1 MNRESF
7 VMPSD
12 DYKEEVSACW
22 TSDVVKA
29 AFEKFEDFKPE
40 IVEEWKRIARI
51 YAPSGQEGQ
60 RAEYIAGRFR
70 ELGIDNAHVDG
81 TGNAFAMIDRGEG
94 PTLAFIGTMDD
105 LATVADMV
113 KAWGR
118 PIEEREGRL
127 VGPGTNSSATCASLL
142 GLARLF
148 TLASVRFSGK
158 IYLVGVVQEETG
170 LTGVKGFIEDHP
182 EIDYLVEVSGGLGRI
197 SYVALGIH
205 WFKVHFRGPRAHTLR
220 GPGPNVT
227 KGVARSVTGVFSIPL
242 QENTFLNVSM
252 LGAGKVYNHR
262 SDDGWHSVDLR
273 SIDNGVLEGIK
284 EEIHSIAEE
293 VAGDEGL
300 EWWIEPYSE
309 SPAGQLPGARDSRL
323 VRVAEEA
330 TRLMGVEPTLSER
343 GSSNMNAGIAA
354 GIPSISAGGDRG
366 GGRDT
371 TEEYANVEPVLA
383 GVKLHFLI
391 GYVLLSGAKVRP
403 QS

>member
-1 MNRESF
+1 
-7 VMPSD
+7 MPSD
-12 DYKEEVSACW
+12 DYEEEVSAYW
-22 TSDVVKA
+22 KSDVVKA
-29 AFEKFEDFKPE
+29 VFEKFKDFKPE

-51 YAPSGQEGQ
+51 YAPSGQEAK
-60 RAEYIAGRFR
+60 RAEYIAMRFR
-70 ELGIDNAHVDG
+70 GLGIDNAHVDE
-81 TGNAFAMIDRGEG
+81 TGNAVALIEEGEG
-94 PTLAFIGTMDD
+94 PAIAFIGTMDD

-127 VGPGTNSSATCASLL
+127 IGPGTNSSATCASLL

-148 TLASVRFSGK
+148 TLIKSRFSGK
-158 IYLVGVVQEETG
+158 VYLVGVVQEETG
-170 LTGVKGFIEDHP
+170 LTGVKGFIKDHP
-182 EIDYLVEVSGGLGRI
+182 GEIDYLIEVSGGRGRI
-197 SYVALGIH
+197 SYGALGIH
-205 WFKVHFRGPRAHTLR
+205 WFKVHFKGPRAHTLR

-227 KGVARSVTGVFSIPL
+227 KGVAGSVTRVFSIPL
-242 QENTFLNVSM
+242 NEETFLNVSM

-273 SIDNGVLEGIK
+273 SIDNEVLDGIK
-284 EEIHSIAEE
+284 EEILSIAAE
-293 VAGDEGL
+293 VAEEEGL

-309 SPAGQLPGARDSRL
+309 SSAGQLPGARDSRL
-323 VRVAEEA
+323 VGVAEEA
-330 TRLMGVEPTLSER
+330 TRLLGVEPTLSSR

-371 TEEYANVEPVLA
+371 AEEYANVEPVLV

-391 GYVLLSGAKVRP
+391 GYVLLSGAKGQP
-403 QS
+403 

>member
-1 MNRESF
+1 
-7 VMPSD
+7 MPSD
-12 DYKEEVSACW
+12 IYEEEVSGYW
-22 TSDVVKA
+22 TGDVVKTV
-29 AFEKFEDFKPE
+29 FERFEDFKPE

-51 YAPSGQEGQ
+51 YAPSGDEAQ

-81 TGNAFAMIDRGEG
+81 TGNAVAMIDRGEG
-94 PTLAFIGTMDD
+94 ATVAFIGTMDD

-127 VGPGTNSSATCASLL
+127 IGPGTNSSATCASLL

-148 TLASVRFSGK
+148 TLTSIQFSGK
-158 IYLVGVVQEETG
+158 IYLVGAVQEETG

-182 EIDYLVEVSGGLGRI
+182 REIDYLVEVSGGLGRI
-197 SYVALGIH
+197 SYGALGIH
-205 WFKVHFRGPRAHTLR
+205 WFKVHFKGPRAHTLR

-227 KGVARSVTGVFSIPL
+227 KGVAKSVTRVFSIPL
-242 QENTFLNVSM
+242 PEEAFLNVSM

-273 SIDNGVLEGIK
+273 SIDNEALKRIK
-284 EEIHSIAEE
+284 GEILTIVAE
-293 VAGDEGL
+293 VAEGERL

-309 SPAGQLPGARDSRL
+309 SPASQLPGARDSRL

-330 TRLMGVEPTLSER
+330 TKILGVEPTLSER

-354 GIPSISAGGDRG
+354 AISSISAGGSRG

-371 TEEYANVEPVLA
+371 PEEFANVEPVLA

-391 GYVLLSGAKVRP
+391 GYILLSGSKG
-403 QS
+403 